1 MSYDLLE
8 RNQTISNMTPRLNA
22 QLNTLPNLG
31 TCRFCEAGLRH
42 TFVDL
47 GMSPALT
54 NQIVEFIQ
62 QGCDQKTA
70 CNLAGV
76 PYSCYNERKE
86 KGSEGKEPYATFL
99 SVISRARDEHKHLL
113 IKLVMA
119 GARGLLP
126 RPADWR
132 AASWLLEKGWPL
144 EYGDRPPVA
153 TESIPAS
160 PTPDMTLVLS
170 MPNGEKREAN
180 CPVPFWSPSLR

>member
-1 MSYDLLE
+1 MDKPSLTVCLSSMSYDLLE

-47 GMSPALT
+47 GMSPELT

-76 PYSCYNERKE
+76 AYSYYNEWKE

-99 SVISRARDEHKHLL
+99 SVISYATSHRLPETSPSWATMHYTEK
-113 IKLVMA
+113 IKPML
-119 GARGLLP
+119 
-126 RPADWR
+126 
-132 AASWLLEKGWPL
+132 
-144 EYGDRPPVA
+144 PVA
-153 TESIPAS
+153 ST
-160 PTPDMTLVLS
+160 
-170 MPNGEKREAN
+170 
-180 CPVPFWSPSLR
+180 